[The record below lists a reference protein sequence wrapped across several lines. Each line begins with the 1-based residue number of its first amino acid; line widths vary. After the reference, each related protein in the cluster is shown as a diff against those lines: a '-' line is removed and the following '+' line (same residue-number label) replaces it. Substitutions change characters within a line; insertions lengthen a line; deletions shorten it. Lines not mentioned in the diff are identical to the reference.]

1 MKLSQRGIELLV
13 GVVIAMVTKL
23 VLILS
28 ESLMNRSRKSKSFLV
43 LVILFAAY
51 PLYAASNSSDQNAHI
66 SENVSGTIKEQS
78 RLTLEQCIDIALKNN
93 PEIAKNKWNTKT
105 ALAEK
110 DIAQGRLWPEI
121 SAVGGYTLY
130 RDDRLITPRRAGGQ
144 EVLGFTDELISGDIV
159 LSMPLYT
166 GGRLRNEIEATE
178 QIAQSTK
185 YQLFRSRRELVF
197 NVSNVFYSMLGQK
210 AVIKSLI
217 FSQKAL
223 DEHHKRVAELLNAKK
238 AAEVDLLRT
247 EVRLADIEQQ
257 LLRERNVLNI
267 QYALLANLLG
277 LDKQDKNLE
286 IDGEL
291 TQIDFSASIDQR
303 IASAFKGR
311 QDYLSLKY
319 RTNAQQKRLDI
330 AKAGRLPN
338 VSLQASYGKRW
349 DADSSQDNEVG
360 QVGISILLP
369 LFEGGRIDARVRRE
383 HSRLRVQ
390 KEALRKLQ
398 LQIRLELKTAILN
411 IESTRARIAV
421 TQKAVEQSKESLR
434 IEREKYDYG
443 KGAIVDVLDAQSAM
457 LESQKNYYRA
467 LAEYNT
473 ALAQFRLAVGEK
485 Q

>member
-1 MKLSQRGIELLV
+1 MSRL
-13 GVVIAMVTKL
+13 
-23 VLILS
+23 
-28 ESLMNRSRKSKSFLV
+28 RKSKPFLV
-43 LVILFAAY
+43 LAILFAAY
-51 PLYAASNSSDQNAHI
+51 PLYATSNSSSRNAPVP
-66 SENVSGTIKEQS
+66 ENVPEIIKEQS
-78 RLTLEQCIDIALKNN
+78 KLTLEQCIDIALKNN
-93 PEIAKNKWNTKT
+93 PEIAKNMWDTKT
-105 ALAEK
+105 AQAEK
-110 DIAQGRLWPEI
+110 DIAEGRLWPEI
-121 SAVGGYTLY
+121 DVAGGYTHY
-130 RDDRLITPRRAGGQ
+130 RDDRLITPRRPGGQ
-144 EVLGFTDELISGDIV
+144 DVLGFTDELISGGIV

-166 GGRLRNEIEATE
+166 GGRLRNKVKATE
-178 QIAQSTK
+178 QITRSTQ
-185 YQLFRSRRELVF
+185 YQLLRSQRELVF
-197 NVSNVFYSMLGQK
+197 NVSNVFYSMLGQQ

-223 DEHHKRVAELLNAKK
+223 NEHHKRVAELLNAQK

-291 TQIDFSASIDQR
+291 TLVDFSTNIDQK
-303 IASAFKGR
+303 ITSAIKGR

-330 AKAGRLPN
+330 AKAGRLPD
-338 VSLQASYGKRW
+338 VSLQASYGNRW
-349 DADSSQDNEVG
+349 DADSSYDNEIG
-360 QVGISILLP
+360 QVGILIAIP
-369 LFEGGRIDARVRRE
+369 LFEGGRIDAEVRRE
-383 HSRLRVQ
+383 YSRLRVQ

-398 LQIRLELKTAILN
+398 LQIQLELKTSVSN
-411 IESTRARIAV
+411 IESTRARIDV
-421 TQKAVEQSKESLR
+421 TQKAIEQSKESLR

-443 KGAIVDVLDAQSAM
+443 KGVIVDVLDAQSAM

-473 ALAQFRLAVGEK
+473 ALAQFRLAVGEI